1 MQSSEEKLE
10 LQQKKMNYE
19 RGLMDKVY
27 RIYSHSDADGGIAAA
42 IFSRFLH
49 EKYSKHDWNFEIHP
63 VNHISHL
70 GEWNLKEIFWP
81 CAILDF
87 TLHPSLLSEK
97 FYNPKFNLQKNQVNP
112 KSIPDC
118 YWIDHHPT
126 GSNFPFLKEENT
138 NIILPFAKTKW
149 DINAVSTPGLLRT
162 HHEELEI
169 PGRLIREYEEF
180 IDLAEIIDGALY
192 ASCED
197 AHNFSSTAVQLQ
209 TLFNPSHPAVDR
221 SAIYKRLAKQIMKS
235 PSVENLLDSD
245 FIYPSLILHEEQEHN
260 KQLKAYKKVTKLIGK
275 VAYAKFLDHKDYS
288 GLGRFIPYLY
298 FEDAHYAIH
307 LAPKG
312 RQGFSISCGI
322 NPWNKP
328 KGEQRHLGN
337 YFSKAF
343 SGGGHAFV
351 AGGKVKTEELSK
363 VEELI
368 QYLNS

>member
-1 MQSSEEKLE
+1 
-10 LQQKKMNYE
+10 
-19 RGLMDKVY
+19 MDKIY

-42 IFSRFLH
+42 IFNRFLH
-49 EKYSKHDWNFEIHP
+49 EKYAKYDWCFEIHP

-70 GEWNLKEIFWP
+70 GEWNLREITWP

-97 FYNPKFNLQKNQVNP
+97 FYNQKFQMEKNHVNP
-112 KSIPDC
+112 KAIPDC

-126 GSNFPFLKEENT
+126 GSNFPFLKDENSKS
-138 NIILPFAKTKW
+138 ILPFAKTKW
-149 DINAVSTPGLLRT
+149 DTDAISTPGLFRI

-169 PGRLIREYEEF
+169 PSRLIREYEEF

-192 ASCED
+192 ATCED
-197 AHNFSSTAVQLQ
+197 AHNYSSPAVQLQ
-209 TLFNPSHPAVDR
+209 TLFNPSHPAVDNAVVYR
-221 SAIYKRLAKQIMKS
+221 RLTKQITKS
-235 PSVENLLDSD
+235 PSIENLLDSD
-245 FIYPSLILHEEQEHN
+245 VIYKALIQYEEQEHN

-275 VAYAKFLDHKDYS
+275 VAYARFLEAKDYA

-298 FEDAHYAIH
+298 FEEAHYAIH
-307 LAPKG
+307 VAPRGK
-312 RQGFSISCGI
+312 QGFSISCGI

-328 KGEQRHLGN
+328 LGEQKHLGN
-337 YFSKAF
+337 YFSKIF

-351 AGGKVKTEELSK
+351 AGGKFKSNELDK
-363 VEELI
+363 VDELI